1 MCSEVEM
8 VWMPRELVLTPAVL
22 VLMPALLTL
31 ALMVF
36 LLIDVW

>member
-1 MCSEVEM
+1 M